1 MERKKSKNVEGG
13 GIKNGG
19 NKKSIRGVIKS
30 KDLIKVFVG

>member
-30 KDLIKVFVG
+30 KETLKK